1 MASRDASFNLAAEE
15 LAQFEDVDL
24 YEDEKEYVKAED
36 EELEEED
43 DDEDEYNDAR
53 EAEAE
58 GPAEYAQKWP
68 AGKTGAQAAYQH
80 EEEKTRKEEKKT
92 YKEEKIPHKEEKKT
106 HDDGFE
112 KAELHHPATEGSA
125 SEVDEEVVHMDAQS
139 NAVQ

>member
-80 EEEKTRKEEKKT
+80 EEEKTRKEEK
-92 YKEEKIPHKEEKKT
+92 IPHKEKKT

-112 KAELHHPATEGSA
+112 KAELHHPATERGGGSYGCTIERGA
-125 SEVDEEVVHMDAQS
+125 VVT
-139 NAVQ
+139 